1 MAASEVAVSLAI
13 VRLHDLLS
21 KSKNIITSQNLTDQ
35 ISSSISDLQSIQN
48 VLEDGHNQEAQE
60 GRERPQVCPHNV
72 EKIAEVVASLD
83 HTSFLV
89 YHLLRDQMSE
99 SQGGRFAKVFA
110 LVRLLPVMSGA
121 HARKKMAKT
130 EVGLFR
136 SKVASLWVASL
147 RPPAND
153 GMPDNKRASS
163 SSLSKRNRENTRQRV
178 ESDIVGRDVYVRKL
192 LAWLID
198 DHDSSLRVMSVVG
211 EKACGKT
218 ALVRSVFSKRETKH
232 HFHCRAWVRVPYLG
246 AESDRMKNLLVDILK
261 QTPLR
266 DQAKDMEHKQEE
278 QLFEM
283 LNKLLMGLRYLI
295 VLDNLCQGRLVHEL
309 LVPFMDWMN
318 GSRVIVTTTNAEMQK
333 FADPWTP
340 YLRLPLDM
348 TDEECKK
355 LLRVSI
361 TGDDNSKSE
370 MTIPEQRILS
380 NNRSPPAISLL
391 GGLLFAV
398 EESNWVALID
408 RLGERPNLDDV
419 MRLSF
424 DELPY
429 LMKPCVL
436 YMAFFP
442 KESEVPTR
450 RLFRLWAAE
459 GLSAQAADGSAQMRS
474 AEDCFRE
481 LESRNFIHAVR
492 RKPDGSAGSCRM
504 PAFLHEFV
512 HKKAEEFGLLQIS
525 YNSDSVSEKESR
537 GKDPVAKQSAQNQQK
552 QVENTA
558 TGHCGYKV
566 RCLQS
571 FASFDTRKLGTQAR
585 KIECFFESPILD
597 GCLHLLRVVD
607 LEGVYKPV
615 LPENFGNILC
625 NLRYLGLRW
634 TVLYSIPE
642 SVGNLL
648 LLETL
653 DLKHT
658 NITKVTSAIWNAKY
672 LRHLYLS
679 EASFD
684 ESIRRH
690 ISSGKSLNTTLET
703 LWGLFINTEKS
714 PMISVLEKLQSL
726 KKLGMTCR
734 PEAVEAVTKS
744 ISNLT
749 GLESLRLRSR
759 DLFGQ
764 PADLNLR
771 DMIWLESLSNL
782 YLLGSFQLKQ
792 DLKLSSLFPHL
803 KALTLSMSE
812 LEHGPMEDL
821 GRLTD
826 LTLLRLLAR
835 SCACTSWHCEKNSF
849 PKLRI
854 LKLWML
860 EKWENW
866 EVNNGAMDHLQELEI
881 RHCTNL
887 KKVEGLNNINSL
899 KSVSLTGV
907 TEDLAETIKVPKDTL
922 VKKKELM
929 SKVKYIII
937 VIIVINEKATLLF
950 YQKKKSNFT
959 LP

>member
-1 MAASEVAVSLAI
+1 MAASELAVSLAI

-21 KSKNIITSQNLTDQ
+21 KSKDNITYQNLTDK

-48 VLEDGHNQEAQE
+48 TRKHTVLEDGHNQKAQE
-60 GRERPQVCPHNV
+60 GKKRPEVCPHKV
-72 EKIAEVVASLD
+72 EKIGEV
-83 HTSFLV
+83 LV
-89 YHLLRDQMSE
+89 DLLRDIDEAILVDLPRDQMSE
-99 SQGGRFAKVFA
+99 SQGACFAKVFA

-130 EVGLFR
+130 KVESLRG
-136 SKVASLWVASL
+136 KVASLGRL
-147 RPPAND
+147 AND
-153 GMPDNKRASS
+153 GMPDHKRASS

-178 ESDIVGRDVYVRKL
+178 ESDIVGRDGDVRTL

-232 HFHCRAWVRVPYLG
+232 HFHCRAWVRVPDLG

-295 VLDNLCQGRLVHEL
+295 VLDNLCEGRLVHEL

-348 TDEECKK
+348 TDFEECKK
-355 LLRVSI
+355 LLWVSI
-361 TGDDNSKSE
+361 TGDDSSKSE
-370 MTIPEQRILS
+370 MTNLEQRILS
-380 NNRSPPAISLL
+380 KNRSPPAISLL

-398 EESNWVALID
+398 EESNWAALID

-419 MRLSF
+419 MCLSF

-459 GLSAQAADGSAQMRS
+459 GLSAQDADGSAQMRS
-474 AEDCFRE
+474 AKDCFCE
-481 LESRNFIHAVR
+481 LESRNFIHVVR

-512 HKKAEEFGLLQIS
+512 HRKAEEFGLLRIQD
-525 YNSDSVSEKESR
+525 NSDSDSEKESK
-537 GKDPVAKQSAQNQQK
+537 GKDPVAKQSAQSQQK

-558 TGHCGYKV
+558 TGHYGYKV
-566 RCLQS
+566 PCLQS

-585 KIECFFESPILD
+585 IESPIL
-597 GCLHLLRVVD
+597 GRCLDLLRVVD
-607 LEGVYKPV
+607 FEGVYKPV
-615 LPENFGNILC
+615 LPENFGNMLC
-625 NLRYLGLRW
+625 ILRYLGLRW

-690 ISSGKSLNTTLET
+690 ISSGKSLNTKLET
-703 LWGLFINTEKS
+703 VWGLLINTEKS

-734 PEAVEAVTKS
+734 PEAVEAVTKC

-749 GLESLRLRSR
+749 GLKSLGLRSR

-771 DMIWLESLSNL
+771 DMLWLKSLSNL
-782 YLLGSFQLKQ
+782 YLLGSLQPKQ

-866 EVNNGAMDHLQELEI
+866 EVKNGAMDHLQELEI

-907 TEDLAETIKVPKDTL
+907 TEDLAETIEVPKDTL

-929 SKVKYIII
+929 SKVQFKIMPFSR
-937 VIIVINEKATLLF
+937 K
-950 YQKKKSNFT
+950 
-959 LP
+959 